1 MLLENFAVLLIVIT
15 QNDSKKRTENYKHRW
30 KQWNVSVIISRN
42 LNEPVNV
49 ELSLVFSSLSSISW
63 STLAH
68 KHTCTLGLEHQ
79 HMDIWSRLW
88 LACVQKEANEIKGGT
103 QKRWQVARRGWWVAA
118 GRWSATPILH
128 K

>member
-42 LNEPVNV
+42 LNDLSTSSCHLFSARYPRYPGQPSHTNTHAHWDLSTNTWTSGLAYDWPV
-49 ELSLVFSSLSSISW
+49 
-63 STLAH
+63 
-68 KHTCTLGLEHQ
+68 C
-79 HMDIWSRLW
+79 
-88 LACVQKEANEIKGGT
+88 
-103 QKRWQVARRGWWVAA
+103 KRKQM
-118 GRWSATPILH
+118 